1 MKTAEEIRK
10 FTKELY
16 AANCND
22 YFFSNVD
29 EAFHKG
35 IEIGVEYTS
44 QFNPTKEITD
54 KDMDEEISPR
64 VAKLIL
70 KIRDSYI
77 EQDFEDVWHFLYQI
91 ASPNFD
97 KFQAWGEIERI
108 AMHNNEIKPAK
119 DWGNR
124 PDPKD
129 VNPYDSKA
137 YKRTKR

>member
-1 MKTAEEIRK
+1 MKTAEEILSK
-10 FTKELY
+10 HMNNENIYSKKDIEKNKDIL
-16 AANCND
+16 AAM
-22 YFFSNVD
+22 
-29 EAFHKG
+29 E
-35 IEIGVEYTS
+35 EYTS
-44 QFNPTKEITD
+44 QFNPTEEITD

-77 EQDFEDVWHFLYQI
+77 EQNFEDVWHFLYQI

-108 AMHNNEIKPAK
+108 AMHNNEIKLAK

-129 VNPYDSKA
+129 VNPYDSKG

>member
-1 MKTAEEIRK
+1 MKTAEEILKNYTTYLDRFGIK
-10 FTKELY
+10 NIQVRY
-16 AANCND
+16 AL
-22 YFFSNVD
+22 
-29 EAFHKG
+29 EAM
-35 IEIGVEYTS
+35 EEYAS
-44 QFNPTKEITD
+44 QFNPTEEITD

-108 AMHNNEIKPAK
+108 AMHNNEIKLAK